1 MRIMHT
7 MLRVTDLDRSVD
19 FYTKILGM
27 RMIKRMDNEEYK
39 YTLVFIGYDESDEGP
54 LLELTYNW
62 GVDEYDHGNAYG
74 HICLEVDDIYQFCE
88 QVKKQGGQ
96 VVREPGPIL
105 GGTVPMAFIR
115 DPDGYSI
122 ELVNKGQVVTI

>member
-1 MRIMHT
+1 M
-7 MLRVTDLDRSVD
+7 DRSVN

-27 RMIKRMDNEEYK
+27 RVIKRMENEEYK
-39 YTLVFIGYDESDEGP
+39 YTLVFIGYDEFDEGP

-122 ELVNKGQVVTI
+122 ELVNKGQVATI